1 MKVHIYDFRWTNES
15 ACEIQASAGGRFGR
29 KSIAVG
35 DNISIAVKSD
45 ARCAG
50 LMENGVWRPCP
61 KDSTGKAKCE
71 YCRAIE
77 GNFIFTA
84 FDGFDQSQL
93 QPGDLEKISGEHVVY
108 FALFETKILKVGVS
122 KLERKVMR
130 QIEQGSH
137 QTLYWALA
145 PDGIVARQIE
155 TLARRSG
162 LADKI
167 QGRQKKGLLQPQ
179 ISTEQGKVELNDAL
193 ELSLSALKPAEHLK
207 KFVLDEPEFVAWE
220 QTYHT
225 DEIAKIGK
233 PLHPIS
239 LEIDE
244 SVSGKIIAIKGS
256 FLVIETED
264 ELVSLDAKKL
274 SGRDCDLTPQ
284 PAGLHLKTALQN
296 SLF

>member
-15 ACEIQASAGGRFGR
+15 GCELQGSVGNRFGR
-29 KSIAVG
+29 KSVQVG
-35 DNISIAVKSD
+35 DEISIAVLSEP
-45 ARCAG
+45 RCAG
-50 LMENGVWRPCP
+50 STENGVWRACP
-61 KDSTGKAKCE
+61 KHSTGKGKCE

-93 QPGDLEKISGEHVVY
+93 QPGDLDKISGEHVVY
-108 FALFETKILKVGVS
+108 FALFETGVLKVGVS

-137 QTLYWALA
+137 QTLYWAVA

-155 TLARRSG
+155 TLARRTG

-179 ISTEQGKVELNDAL
+179 VSLEAGKKEL
-193 ELSLSALKPAEHLK
+193 EEALKMSMEGLDPAEHLK
-207 KFVLDEPEFVAWE
+207 KFILDEPEFIAWE
-220 QTYHT
+220 TTYHT
-225 DEIAKIGK
+225 DQIPQIGK
-233 PLHPIS
+233 PLHPIT
-239 LEIDE
+239 LGLDE
-244 SVSGKIIAIKGS
+244 SVSGRIIAIKGS
-256 FLVIETED
+256 YIVIETED

-274 SGRDCDLTPQ
+274 TGRDCDFTPQ
-284 PAGLHLKTALQN
+284 PAGLHLGTALQN